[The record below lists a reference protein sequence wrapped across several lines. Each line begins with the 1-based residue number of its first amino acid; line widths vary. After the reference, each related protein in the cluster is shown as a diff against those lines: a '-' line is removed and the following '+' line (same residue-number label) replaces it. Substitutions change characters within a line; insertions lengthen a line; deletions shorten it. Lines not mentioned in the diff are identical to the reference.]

1 MSVAIAESTLAEG
14 RTPSP
19 LSVLVYAKDP
29 ISRAGVASQLVGE
42 PGIDVVEPVP
52 GRIADVAVVV
62 AERVDDEAV
71 RVVRTIR
78 RSDRTQ
84 VVVVAGSL
92 DTASTLAALDA
103 GAAGFLLRPMA
114 N

>member
-1 MSVAIAESTLAEG
+1 MSVAIAESTSAEG

-42 PGIDVVEPVP
+42 PGIAVVEPAP
-52 GRIADVAVVV
+52 GRIAQVAVVV
-62 AERVDDEAV
+62 AETVDDGV
-71 RVVRTIR
+71 LRVVRTIR
-78 RSDRTQ
+78 RGSRAQ

-92 DTASTLAALDA
+92 DSASTLAAIDA
-103 GAAGFLLRPMA
+103 GMAGFLLRQMA